1 VVRIL
6 IVEDDSALANG
17 LVGALAQ
24 SGYLADIAH
33 DGRSAIAACSQTVY
47 QLVIL
52 DLSLPDRDGLD
63 VLQCLRREGL
73 DAPVLILTARDD
85 LQDRIAG
92 LDAGSDD
99 YLGKP
104 FELAELEARIRA
116 LLRRSQ
122 QGESALHYGAIAL
135 DPVSH
140 VVTIKGCAID
150 LTSREFAVLEALLR
164 RPKGI
169 VSKRQLF
176 DSLYDFADDVSP
188 SVIESFVSRLR
199 GKLAEADSDVG
210 IRVLRGLGYRL
221 ELLPRG

>member
-1 VVRIL
+1 MRIL
-6 IVEDDSALANG
+6 IVEDDSELANG
-17 LVGALAQ
+17 LAGALAQ
-24 SGYLADIAH
+24 SGYAVDVAH
-33 DGRSAIAACSQTVY
+33 DGRAAIATCNGTNY

-52 DLSLPDRDGLD
+52 DLGLPDMDGIS

-73 DAPVLILTARDD
+73 KTPVLILTARDE

-104 FELAELEARIRA
+104 FELGELEARIRA
-116 LLRRSQ
+116 LLRRNQ
-122 QGESALHYGAIAL
+122 QGDAALHYGEIAL

-140 VVTIKGCAID
+140 VVTVRGCAIE

-176 DSLYDFADDVSP
+176 ESLYDFADDVSP

-199 GKLAEADSDVG
+199 GKLAEADSGVG

-221 ELLPRG
+221 ELNSRE

>member
-1 VVRIL
+1 MRIL
-6 IVEDDSALANG
+6 IIEDDSELANG
-17 LVGALAQ
+17 LAGALAQ
-24 SGYLADIAH
+24 SGYMVDIAH
-33 DGRSAIAACSQTVY
+33 DGQAAIVACSNTDY

-52 DLSLPDRDGLD
+52 DLGLPDMDGIE

-73 DAPVLILTARDD
+73 IAPVLILTARDD
-85 LQDRIAG
+85 LQDKIAG

-104 FELAELEARIRA
+104 FELGELEARIRA

-122 QGESALHYGAIAL
+122 QSDVALHYGEIAL

-140 VVTIKGCAID
+140 VVTVRGRAID

-176 DSLYDFADDVSP
+176 ESMYDFADDVSL
-188 SVIESFVSRLR
+188 SVIESFISRLR
-199 GKLAEADSDVG
+199 GKLAEAESDVG

-221 ELLPRG
+221 ELNAHE

>member
-1 VVRIL
+1 MRLL
-6 IVEDDSALANG
+6 IVEDDSELANG
-17 LVGALAQ
+17 LAGALVQ
-24 SGYLADIAH
+24 SGYTVDIAR
-33 DGRSAIAACSQTVY
+33 DGRTAIAAYGGTNY

-52 DLSLPDRDGLD
+52 DLGLPDMDGIQ

-73 DAPVLILTARDD
+73 KAPVLILTARDD

-104 FELAELEARIRA
+104 FELGELEARIRA
-116 LLRRSQ
+116 LLRRNQ
-122 QGESALHYGAIAL
+122 QSDATLHYGEITL

-140 VVTIKGCAID
+140 VVTARGRAIE

-176 DSLYDFADDVSP
+176 ESLYDFADDVSP

-199 GKLAEADSDVG
+199 GKLAEADSGVG

-221 ELLPRG
+221 ELNSRE